1 LAVELCVHIVNSN
14 TSDMANTMQKR
25 KLGKSGLKVEA
36 IDLFYQH
43 RVDTTVPIENAAAN
57 IAIQGERYPEELERR
72 TGN

>member
-1 LAVELCVHIVNSN
+1 
-14 TSDMANTMQKR
+14 MQKR

-57 IAIQGERYPEELERR
+57 ITIQGERYPEELERR